1 MRNIHEYIWHR
12 RAIIRNLGLA
22 VVCSFPLQLR
32 AEIDFNRDIRPILSE
47 NCFLC
52 HGPDE
57 EDRKGGRRGSGG
69 LRLDTEEGA
78 KADLDGYAALVPGEP
93 DESELLF
100 LVTTDYDDE
109 RMPPAEHGKALSE
122 EQIALLRQWILK
134 GGEYDRHWSY
144 KRIERPEAPEV
155 DENSFVVRNE
165 IDRFVVDRL
174 VSEKLAQSPEAD
186 RYALARRVAMDLT
199 GLPPYPSEVE
209 AFVADEKPGAYERY
223 VELQLKKPGY
233 GEHWARMWLDLAR
246 YADSAGYADD
256 PLREIW
262 GFRDYVIRSFNE
274 NKPFDQ
280 FTIEQIAGDL
290 LGEPKIDQLVAT
302 AFHRNTQTNSEGGT
316 DDEEFRNEAVVDRV
330 NTTMSVWMGT
340 TMACAQCHTHKYDP
354 ITQKEYFEMF
364 AIFNS
369 TADEDRKDEAPILE
383 LFSDEQNRKRKA
395 LEESIAEEWRTLEA
409 ELSKKEHRTRRL
421 EWEKRLISGE
431 GWQPLVPLES
441 DVQIRSKGKF
451 SIDDEGIVEVHEN
464 LRPNEQYTIT
474 SDFPE
479 GMKSLSGIKLEIP
492 ALEDG
497 DPPWSLTEIEVRV
510 VHGELSEKV
519 VEESKGNEK
528 KKADPPLKLVNA
540 SATFDSPHTKVASA
554 HDGMRAN
561 HTRGWSVPGRFDED
575 HEASFELKKPVAL
588 SKGSKIE
595 IVLGQVEFNRPIKRF
610 RLWVSEEEKPLPA
623 VPILLASTLEKPERK
638 RSRQEKAALI
648 SFFARHDSESRE
660 SHRAIAEEKA
670 KYDAVEAMTTVPIMA
685 EVPESGI
692 RKTHVQLRG
701 SFLDKGEVV
710 GRGLPSAFTEGAG
723 TDDPDRL
730 ALARWLVDRENPLTA
745 RVIANRYWEA
755 IFGVGIVGT
764 SEEFG
769 SQGEA
774 PSHPELLDWLAIELL
789 ESGWDLKYL
798 LKLIVNSATYRQ
810 SSVVTE
816 EMYRKDPE
824 NRFLARGPRF
834 RISAEMIRD
843 QALFVSDLLSPKMY
857 GPSVNPPQPEMGL
870 KAAFGSETDWETS
883 EGEDRYRRGIYTS
896 WRRSNPYPSMATFDA
911 PNREV
916 CMVRRD
922 RTNTPLQALVTLN
935 DPVYIEA
942 AQALGRRMA
951 SVGGSTAK
959 KAALGFQLCLTR
971 PPSVQEKETL
981 LRLYESLKRRYSDDL
996 KAAVDMASDPI
1007 GPVPE
1012 GGDVAEYAAWTVV
1025 ANALLNLDEMFL
1037 KR

>member
-1 MRNIHEYIWHR
+1 MFRYSNLSTALLLLISVSV
-12 RAIIRNLGLA
+12 AI
-22 VVCSFPLQLR
+22 
-32 AEIDFNRDIRPILSE
+32 AEEKIDFNRDIRPILSE

-52 HGPDE
+52 HGPDDA
-57 EDRKGGRRGSGG
+57 DRKGGRRGSGG

-78 KADLDGYAALVPGEP
+78 KRDLDGYAALVPGEP

-100 LVTTDYDDE
+100 LVTTDYEDE
-109 RMPPAEHGKALSE
+109 RMPPAKHGTALSE
-122 EQIALLRQWILK
+122 EQIALLRQWILE

-155 DENSFVVRNE
+155 DESGFVIRNE
-165 IDRFVVDRL
+165 IDRFVANRL
-174 VSEKLAQSPEAD
+174 VSENLAQSPEED

-199 GLPPYPSEVE
+199 GLPPTPSEVE
-209 AFVADEKPGAYERY
+209 AFVEDEKPGAYERY
-223 VELQLKKPGY
+223 VALQLRKPSY

-262 GFRDYVIRSFNE
+262 AFRDYVIRSFNE

-290 LGEPKIDQLVAT
+290 LEQSSVEQRVAT

-369 TADEDRKDEAPILE
+369 TADEDRKDEAPVLE
-383 LFSDEQNRKRKA
+383 LFSDGQNRKRKA
-395 LEESIAEEWRTLEA
+395 LEESIADKWRKLEGD
-409 ELSKKEHRTRRL
+409 LKTKEHRKRRL
-421 EWEKRLISGE
+421 EWENRLNSGE
-431 GWQPLVPLES
+431 GWQVLIPLES
-441 DVQIRSKGKF
+441 DVEILSKGKF
-451 SIDDEGIVEVHEN
+451 SIGKQGIVEVHEN

-474 SDFPE
+474 AAIPE
-479 GMKSLSGIKLEIP
+479 GMNSLSGIKLEIP
-492 ALEDG
+492 APQTG
-497 DPPWSLTEIEVRV
+497 DPSWSLTEIEVRV
-510 VHGELSEKV
+510 IQGEPSENV
-519 VEESKGNEK
+519 AGESENEEK
-528 KKADPPLKLVNA
+528 KKADPLLKLVNS
-540 SATFDSPHTKVASA
+540 SATFDSPQTNVANA

-588 SKGSKIE
+588 SKGSKIK

-610 RLWVSEEEKPLPA
+610 RLWVSDEKKPLPA
-623 VPILLASTLEKPERK
+623 VPLSLATALEKPERK
-638 RSRQEKAALI
+638 RSRQEKAELTA
-648 SFFARHDSESRE
+648 FFARYDSDSLD
-660 SHRAIAEEKA
+660 SHRVISEEKA
-670 KYDAVEAMTTVPIMA
+670 KYDAIKAMTTVPIMA

-692 RKTHVQLRG
+692 RQTHVQLRG
-701 SFLDKGEVV
+701 SFLDKGEAV
-710 GRGLPSAFTEGAG
+710 GRGLPSAFMEGAG

-755 IFGVGIVGT
+755 LFGIGIVAT

-774 PSHPELLDWLAIELL
+774 PSHPELLDWLAIELV
-789 ESGWDLKYL
+789 ESGWDVKYL
-798 LKLIVNSATYRQ
+798 LSLIVNSATYRQ
-810 SSVVTE
+810 SSIVTGE
-816 EMYRKDPE
+816 RYRNDPE

-843 QALFVSDLLSPKMY
+843 QAMFVSGLLSPKMY

-883 EGEDRYRRGIYTS
+883 KGEDRYRRGIYTS

-916 CMVRRD
+916 CMVRRE

-942 AQALGRRMA
+942 AQALGRRMV
-951 SVGGSTAK
+951 SVEGSVAE
-959 KAALGFQLCLTR
+959 KAAFGFQQCLTR

-981 LRLYESLKRRYSDDL
+981 LGLYESLKGRYSDDL
-996 KAAVDMASDPI
+996 EAAVDMASDPI
-1007 GPVPE
+1007 GPIPE